1 MTKQNCGSH
10 LHLPTKGLINR
21 VMYVVF
27 LVLVGIAWISKPL
40 LWNNAHMPKMTV
52 AVNAV
57 FDLCAK
63 RSIALYLLLS
73 LPLRRYN
80 GRKGQEAGGTEG
92 SGREIDMFYS
102 LRRWRAGGV
111 GERTNDT
118 QVLRKKE
125 PLCFGQFAS
134 LTLPFSFHSVQNH
147 TTSLLCV
154 NHK

>member
-1 MTKQNCGSH
+1 
-10 LHLPTKGLINR
+10 
-21 VMYVVF
+21 
-27 LVLVGIAWISKPL
+27 
-40 LWNNAHMPKMTV
+40 MPKMTV

-102 LRRWRAGGV
+102 LRRWRARGRSG
-111 GERTNDT
+111 RTNERHT
-118 QVLRKKE
+118 GTEKEGTALFRSVRKSYPPFFISFSSKSHNQFT
-125 PLCFGQFAS
+125 LCKSQIRNLFLQSVPFKRAI
-134 LTLPFSFHSVQNH
+134 LTV
-147 TTSLLCV
+147 
-154 NHK
+154 